1 MDGVSRKKLNTV
13 GLTWQC
19 WTTKE
24 KKKTRRV
31 RRGAQVVLETRSD
44 LEFPAYRLV
53 LMLGQKTLQHRSCIG
68 RCYAYEITSMM
79 SYTHSNQ

>member
-24 KKKTRRV
+24 TKSEERSTGGAGNPLGFGVSRLQIGPDV
-31 RRGAQVVLETRSD
+31 RTKN
-44 LEFPAYRLV
+44 F
-53 LMLGQKTLQHRSCIG
+53 T
-68 RCYAYEITSMM
+68 T
-79 SYTHSNQ
+79 